1 MIKVLVLEDE
11 ASIRSFINVN
21 LKRNNFVVVEA
32 VTGEEAIC
40 KVEKEGNIT
49 IAILDV
55 MLPGIDGY
63 EVCKLLRDKYPEMGI
78 IMLTARGMEQDK
90 VTGLALGADDYIVK
104 PFSPSELTARL
115 NSLLRR
121 MKITAKGNPQKQIS
135 SGMFTIQLEERKFY
149 KTNQEVELTPKEF
162 DIVKIF
168 MENPNKALS
177 RDELLDQVWGY
188 NYVGDIKIV
197 DVNIRRI
204 RQKIEENPAEP
215 KYIEKVWGY
224 GYRWRG

>member
-1 MIKVLVLEDE
+1 MLVLEDE
-11 ASIRSFINVN
+11 TSIRSFINVN
-21 LKRNNFVVVEA
+21 LKRNDFVVVEA
-32 VTGEEAIC
+32 VTGEEAIY
-40 KVEKEGNIT
+40 KAEQEGNIT

-55 MLPGIDGY
+55 MLSGIDGF
-63 EVCKLLRDKYPEMGI
+63 EVCKILRERYPEIGI

-104 PFSPSELTARL
+104 PFSPSELIARV

-121 MKITAKGNPQKQIS
+121 MKMTVKCNQHKQIS
-135 SGMFTIQLEERKFY
+135 SGLFTIKLGEKKLY
-149 KTNQEVELTPKEF
+149 KCNQEIELTPKEF
-162 DIVKIF
+162 DIVKTF

-188 NYVGDIKIV
+188 NYVGDVKIV

-215 KYIEKVWGY
+215 QFIEKVWGY
-224 GYRWRG
+224 GYRWQSGN